1 LSEFSRVGF
10 QKGIAVLAL
19 IRKLRAAVLAV
30 GERTKMLFS
39 KDSRDGLC
47 KTDTI
52 AVLALLR
59 MKETAVLAL

>member
-1 LSEFSRVGF
+1 M
-10 QKGIAVLAL
+10 LAL

-30 GERTKMLFS
+30 GERTKMLFL